1 MRQLPK
7 DQRLSELERDF
18 RPLLVS
24 CLQSCASGRWGLFGQ
39 NDTPEA
45 RLFLNWP
52 EVEQLKEMATEI
64 RELRGEFG
72 QPNELVERFSYY
84 CSLRSPN
91 DLGEPKLARA
101 FLDELGLTE

>member
-1 MRQLPK
+1 
-7 DQRLSELERDF
+7 
-18 RPLLVS
+18 
-24 CLQSCASGRWGLFGQ
+24 
-39 NDTPEA
+39 
-45 RLFLNWP
+45 
-52 EVEQLKEMATEI
+52 MATEI